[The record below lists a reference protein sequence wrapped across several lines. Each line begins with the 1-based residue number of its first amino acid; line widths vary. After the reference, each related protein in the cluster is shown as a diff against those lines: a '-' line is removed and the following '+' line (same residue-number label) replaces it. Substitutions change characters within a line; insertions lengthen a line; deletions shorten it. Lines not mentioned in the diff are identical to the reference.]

1 MGKSHIE
8 FAESLRNILKEDKK
22 TEETRRRD
30 DLRQIEEEKWRSKIK
45 EVFDDE
51 VDEVILEKIINSMTL
66 QESMNHIHLRALN
79 EVWNQND
86 EDGDDD

>member
-51 VDEVILEKIINSMTL
+51 VDELILERIINSMTL
-66 QESMNHIHLRALN
+66 QESMNHIHLHDLK
-79 EVWNQND
+79 EVWNKND
-86 EDGDDD
+86 EDGDDN

>member
-8 FAESLRNILKEDKK
+8 FAESLRKILKEDKK
-22 TEETRRRD
+22 TEETRRIN

-51 VDEVILEKIINSMTL
+51 VDELILERIINSMTL
-66 QESMNHIHLRALN
+66 QESMGHIHLCDLN
-79 EVWNQND
+79 EVWNKND